1 MLPHVSFAAAVAP
14 ALLLV
19 RYFHLRDIYPEPPN
33 VLWTT
38 FFLGALIILPVLAI
52 VFPLHYYVGVPA
64 GYAAQGLWVAFVYA
78 AIPEEF
84 FKLAVL
90 RGYSL
95 RQRAF
100 DEPMD
105 GVVYGVV
112 ASLGFAAFENVM
124 YVMQGGLGLALMR
137 ALTAVPAHAF
147 MGVIMGYYV
156 GRAQFDPKR
165 RAQLMGK
172 GFLYAVLLHGFYDT
186 PLLTVRAMVEAHG
199 DVPPERQAQAALLLL
214 AGLGVLMFAMMWA
227 TRLARRARREQIER
241 RVPPPLPVPHPLSAP
256 VGRGRGPLLLA
267 AGGTLW
273 TLGGIAALGGG
284 LMLVFGEHSFGHTA
298 DRVLM
303 IALLGVLPIWIGRNL
318 FRRGVVILNT
328 PRPSSAPHE

>member
-19 RYFHLRDIYPEPPN
+19 RYFHLRDIYPEPPK

-38 FFLGALIILPVLAI
+38 FFLGALIVAPVLGI
-52 VFPLHYYVGVPA
+52 VYPLHYCVGVPA
-64 GYAAQGLWVAFVYA
+64 GYAAQGLWVGFVYA

-156 GRAQFDPKR
+156 GRAQFDPQR
-165 RAQLMGK
+165 RAHLMGK
-172 GFLYAVLLHGFYDT
+172 GFLYAVLVHGFYDA

-199 DVPPERQAQAALLLL
+199 DVPPERRAQAALLIL
-214 AGLGVLMFAMMWA
+214 AALGVLVFAMIWA
-227 TRLARRARREQIER
+227 ARLARSARRDQIER
-241 RVPPPLPVPHPLSAP
+241 RVPPPVPLPLSLPEP
-256 VGRGRGPLLLA
+256 VGRARGPFLLA
-267 AGGTLW
+267 LGGTLW
-273 TLGGIAALGGG
+273 TLGGVAAVGGG

-298 DRVLM
+298 DRILM
-303 IALLGVLPIWIGRNL
+303 IAFLGVLPIWIGRNL
-318 FRRGVVILNT
+318 FRRGVIILNT
-328 PRPSSAPHE
+328 ARPSSTQHD